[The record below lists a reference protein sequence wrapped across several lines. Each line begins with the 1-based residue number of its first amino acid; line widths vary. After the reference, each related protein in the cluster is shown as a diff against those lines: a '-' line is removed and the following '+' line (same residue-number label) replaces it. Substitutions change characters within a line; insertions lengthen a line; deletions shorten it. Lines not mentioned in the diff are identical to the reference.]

1 MFQLEK
7 STIGRGGGGGGG
19 LGWKQL
25 GYTLVRR
32 GDDIQGHFL
41 YIQINA
47 DDQ

>member
-19 LGWKQL
+19 LGWKQI
-25 GYTLVRR
+25 GSRLVSRE
-32 GDDIQGHFL
+32 DALQGHFL